1 MGSLMPSWL
10 MPVAAST
17 QAARVDRIFYGLT
30 IISALIVLLVVG
42 LVVTFAIRFRR
53 GSKADRG
60 PLPEVVSREFEIGWT
75 AATLFI
81 FVFIFWWAASAEI
94 TAFSPP
100 KDALEVHVVGKQW
113 MWKTQASSGARE
125 INELHV
131 PVGVPVR
138 LVLTSQ
144 DVIHSFYIPAFRL
157 KRDAVPDQTTE
168 TWFQATKTGTFQ
180 LMCTEYCGTEH
191 ARMLGRVIVMEP
203 QDYAAWLSAQPEGD
217 DLAHQGARL
226 FSERGC
232 AGCHAPGSKVHAPSL
247 AGIWGRAVQLDG
259 GQLATVDAAY
269 VRDSIL
275 QPKRDVVAGYEPIMP
290 SYQGLLSDGE
300 IQALTAYFRS
310 LGAGP
315 REIRTPGVPPL
326 ASRVPGAQPDR
337 SPAMV
342 PGAPVADTP
351 APAGPAVRP

>member
-1 MGSLMPSWL
+1 MSLFPSWL

-17 QAARVDRIFYGLT
+17 EATKVDRIFLGLT
-30 IISALIVLLVVG
+30 LLSAVIVLLVVG

-53 GSKADRG
+53 GSKANRG
-60 PLPEVVSREFEIGWT
+60 ELPSLVSREFEIGWT
-75 AATLFI
+75 VATLFV

-94 TAFSPP
+94 GAYAPP
-100 KDALEVHVVGKQW
+100 KDAIEVHVVAKQW
-113 MWKTQASSGARE
+113 MWKTQASNGARE

-131 PVGVPVR
+131 PVGAPVR
-138 LVLTSQ
+138 LLLTSQ
-144 DVIHSFYIPAFRL
+144 DVIHAFYIPAFRL
-157 KRDAVPDQTTE
+157 KRDAVPGHMTE
-168 TWFQATKTGTFQ
+168 TWFQATKTGTFHM
-180 LMCTEYCGTEH
+180 MCTEYCGTDH

-217 DLAHQGARL
+217 DLAHAGERL
-226 FSERGC
+226 FTARGC

-259 GQLATVDAAY
+259 GRVASVDEAY
-269 VRDSIL
+269 LRDSIL
-275 QPKRDVVAGYEPIMP
+275 QPRRDVVAGYEPIMP
-290 SYQGLLSDGE
+290 SYAGLLSDGE
-300 IQALTAYFRS
+300 IQELTAYVRS

-315 REIRTPGVPPL
+315 REVRTPGVPPL
-326 ASRVPGAQPDR
+326 SSRVPGSAQER

-351 APAGPAVRP
+351 EPAGPVRP